1 MRAPRQTTYNGVMNE
16 THSAAET
23 TLSEDDVTAC
33 VRVLR
38 AIEADRS
45 HLTRLT
51 REQRRE
57 LLTLAGL
64 VAKPERHNLVRMA
77 KAFRRAEREAA
88 KERDRK
94 IIEQTG
100 LRIQRRSEVYAPLW
114 LEPPKPEDLEDR
126 TELHQERTCYVCKKP
141 FTRTH
146 RYYDSMCAAC
156 GDFNYAKREQTADLS
171 GHYALV
177 TGARVKIGFQASLKL
192 LRAGAH
198 VIVTTRFPIDAAE
211 RYSKETDFS
220 EFSERLQIHGL
231 DLRHTPSV
239 EIFTRFLLERLP
251 RLDYILNNACQTVR
265 RPAGFFQHLLEKE
278 AAAVATLPRELRGVL
293 ARHDELRRILE
304 GASADALVSANAGT
318 LGAGMVDGV
327 GGVGVRGVGVRGV
340 CVGGSVSAG
349 VGEGVGIG
357 SGGGGGSAVG
367 IGSGAGTGSGG
378 GGADVAV
385 GGGGGQGGG
394 ACGGGGALVGGS
406 AAGHGDAPFVTAAEL
421 RSHAEGLLHSAA
433 LSQRR
438 YLDEDYRDGN
448 TLFPAGRYDEDRQ
461 QVDLREIN
469 SWRLRLHE
477 VETPELLEVQLVN
490 AIAPYILNARLKPLM
505 VRTPGGHKHIVNV
518 SAMEGQFYRAT
529 KTDKHPH
536 TNMAKAALNMM
547 TRTSAPD
554 FVKGGIHMNAVDTG
568 WVTDEDPAVHAARK
582 AEEGFAPPLDIID
595 GAARIVD
602 PIFVG
607 RLTGTHVWG
616 QFLKDYKPTPW

>member
-1 MRAPRQTTYNGVMNE
+1 MNSSSPS
-16 THSAAET
+16 SASDSR
-23 TLSEDDVTAC
+23 LSEDDIRAC

-45 HLTRLT
+45 HLTRMT

-64 VAKPERHNLVRMA
+64 VAKPERHDLVKMA

-94 IIEQTG
+94 VIEGTG
-100 LRIQRRSEVYAPLW
+100 LRIQRRAEIYTPLW
-114 LEPPKPEDLEDR
+114 LEPPGAEHLGERPELQ
-126 TELHQERTCYVCKKP
+126 QERSCYICKQP
-141 FTRTH
+141 FVKTH
-146 RYYDSMCAAC
+146 RYYDSMCEVC
-156 GDFNYAKREQTADLS
+156 GELNYAKREQTADLS

-211 RYSKETDFS
+211 RYSGEPDFAT
-220 EFSERLQIHGL
+220 FRERLQIHGL

-239 EIFTRFLLERLP
+239 ELFTRFLLERLP

-265 RPAGFFQHLLEKE
+265 RPSGFFQHLLARE
-278 AAAVATLPRELRGVL
+278 AESLAGLPPALCAPLASHHELRQVIESSL
-293 ARHDELRRILE
+293 
-304 GASADALVSANAGT
+304 S
-318 LGAGMVDGV
+318 
-327 GGVGVRGVGVRGV
+327 
-340 CVGGSVSAG
+340 
-349 VGEGVGIG
+349 G
-357 SGGGGGSAVG
+357 SGN
-367 IGSGAGTGSGG
+367 
-378 GGADVAV
+378 
-385 GGGGGQGGG
+385 
-394 ACGGGGALVGGS
+394 ALMPVD
-406 AAGHGDAPFVTAAEL
+406 AHAHG
-421 RSHAEGLLHSAA
+421 EGLLHSAA

-438 YLDEDYRDGN
+438 YLDEDFRDGD
-448 TLFPAGRYDEDRQ
+448 TLFPTGRYDEDRQ
-461 QVDLREIN
+461 QVDLREVN

-477 VETPELLEVQLVN
+477 VATPELLEVHLVN

-505 VRTPGGHKHIVNV
+505 VRTPGRHKHIVNV
-518 SAMEGQFYRAT
+518 SAMEGQFYRTT

-554 FVKGGIHMNAVDTG
+554 FVKDGIHMNAVDTG
-568 WVTDEDPAVHAARK
+568 WVTDEDPTIHAARK

-607 RLTGTHVWG
+607 RLTGNHAWG
-616 QFLKDYKPTPW
+616 QFLKDYKPAPW